1 MNDPAAGP
9 ASEPGVRAYG
19 FADITDYIERITY
32 AIWNGPDRNPGLVRR
47 YYTATTPIH
56 ADGGDL
62 EGAEAVT
69 ANTRARLLAFPDFE
83 GRIDDTI
90 HTGDEDRGY
99 RTSMRW
105 TWRAT
110 NLGDSVFGP
119 ATGRA
124 VRFTAIA
131 NCVVRGETI
140 VEEWL
145 SSNPLALARQLGLS
159 EEEAL
164 ARSAAAEPVPGRGT
178 RPSWPVEPDRP
189 AERAVAAWEAALNGR
204 DPSAVRRAYH
214 RDAVL
219 SHGPDRRYQGAEE
232 VESWF
237 RSWPERFPGLVW
249 TVDDAYSLPGDDER
263 PDRVA
268 TQWTLRGT
276 HRGRPVRISGI
287 THHHLMGGLTVR
299 EWTEFDELALLR
311 QCGDPD
317 RSGGTSA

>member
-1 MNDPAAGP
+1 MTDSAAEP
-9 ASEPGVRAYG
+9 ASVPGVRPYG

-32 AIWNGPDRNPGLVRR
+32 GIWNGPDRNPELVRR

-56 ADGGDL
+56 ADSGDI
-62 EGAEAVT
+62 EGADAVT
-69 ANTRARLLAFPDFE
+69 ANTRARLLAFPDFT

-124 VRFTAIA
+124 VCFTAIA

-145 SSNPLALARQLGLS
+145 SSNPLALARQLGVS
-159 EEEAL
+159 DEEAL
-164 ARSAAAEPVPGRGT
+164 ARSAAAAPVPGRGT
-178 RPSWPVEPDRP
+178 RPSWPLELDGP
-189 AERAVAAWEAALNGR
+189 AERIVATWEAALNGR
-204 DPSAVRRAYH
+204 DPGVVRHAYH
-214 RDAVL
+214 RDAVV
-219 SHGPDRRYQGAEE
+219 HQGPDRSHQGAEGA
-232 VESWF
+232 ESWF
-237 RSWPERFPGLVW
+237 RSWLDRFPDLAW

-268 TQWTLRGT
+268 TQWSLRGT
-276 HRGRPVRISGI
+276 HRERPVRISGI
-287 THHHLMGGLTVR
+287 THHHLVDGLTVR

-311 QCGDPD
+311 QCGGLD
-317 RSGGTSA
+317 RAGRTDA